1 MSRLP
6 FSPRHEVL
14 PSQLSPLNP
23 LISSLPSKL
32 TSSLGS
38 SLAESWPSSDL
49 ASVVLQGLDY
59 LHSHKIAHGDLKPD
73 NLLLGANGH
82 IKIADFGSSQLTRV
96 GDLVN
101 RSAGTP
107 AFMAPEMCTGDPY
120 HARLADVWALGA
132 CLYMF
137 IYGASVIPP
146 PTLYLSHVKR
156 SCLNNAHLSK

>member
-1 MSRLP
+1 M
-6 FSPRHEVL
+6 
-14 PSQLSPLNP
+14 NP
-23 LISSLPSKL
+23 LHFVCTTYLPVL
-32 TSSLGS
+32 TLGVF
-38 SLAESWPSSDL
+38 P
-49 ASVVLQGLDY
+49 QGLDY

-96 GDLVN
+96 CDLVN

-137 IYGASVIPP
+137 IYGTPHPANPP
-146 PTLYLSHVKR
+146 PPHTRTGNLCRNPNCLLGSLFNKLFAHNSNPPPLSPYLASHPALVI
-156 SCLNNAHLSK
+156 

>member
-1 MSRLP
+1 M
-6 FSPRHEVL
+6 
-14 PSQLSPLNP
+14 
-23 LISSLPSKL
+23 
-32 TSSLGS
+32 
-38 SLAESWPSSDL
+38 
-49 ASVVLQGLDY
+49 QGLDY

-107 AFMAPEMCTGDPY
+107 AFMAPEMCTGEPY
-120 HARLADVWALGA
+120 HARLADVWALGV

-137 IYGASVIPP
+137 IFGEFPSF
-146 PTLYLSHVKR
+146 S
-156 SCLNNAHLSK
+156 

>member
-1 MSRLP
+1 MWRC
-6 FSPRHEVL
+6 SP
-14 PSQLSPLNP
+14 PSHCTQAP
-23 LISSLPSKL
+23 SLRQPSNF
-32 TSSLGS
+32 
-38 SLAESWPSSDL
+38 AFPPSSRCNCSPAL
-49 ASVVLQGLDY
+49 TFCPFILQGLDY

-137 IYGASVIPP
+137 IYGTSPA
-146 PTLYLSHVKR
+146 
-156 SCLNNAHLSK
+156 